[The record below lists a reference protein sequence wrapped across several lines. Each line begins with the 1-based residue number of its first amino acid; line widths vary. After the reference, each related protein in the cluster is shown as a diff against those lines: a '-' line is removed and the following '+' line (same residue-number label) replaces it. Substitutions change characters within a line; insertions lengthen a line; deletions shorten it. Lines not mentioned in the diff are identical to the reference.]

1 MSAPPNTGKV
11 VGVIPA
17 RWQSSRFPGKPL
29 HGIAGKPMI
38 QHVWERCQASET
50 LEAVLIATDDER
62 IAQAATA
69 FGAQVKMTS
78 DTHLSGT
85 DRIAETIADED
96 QFSHVI
102 NIQGDEPLIN
112 TDLIDRIATTLI
124 DNPSIPMITAA
135 LPMDNHLDLANPNI
149 VKTVI
154 SVDGKAL
161 YFSRSVIPFQDSE
174 SPATTCYRHK
184 GIYGYTREFLLKFVR
199 WHPSPLE
206 LSEKLEQLRALENGA
221 SIHVII
227 TDDDSP
233 GVDTPE
239 QAAIVEQLVLATS

>member
-1 MSAPPNTGKV
+1 MIAPPNTGKV

-29 HGIAGKPMI
+29 HDIAGKPMI

-62 IAQAATA
+62 IAQTARA

-78 DTHLSGT
+78 DAHLSGT

-112 TDLIDRIATTLI
+112 TGLIDRIAIKLI

-154 SVDGKAL
+154 SADGKAL
-161 YFSRSVIPFQDSE
+161 YFSRSVIPYQDSG
-174 SPATTCYRHK
+174 SPATSCYRHK

-199 WHPSPLE
+199 WKPSPLE
-206 LSEKLEQLRALENGA
+206 LTEKLEQLRALENGV

-239 QAAIVEQLVLATS
+239 QAAIVEKLVLATS

>member
-1 MSAPPNTGKV
+1 MSPPPNTGKV

-29 HGIAGKPMI
+29 HDIAGKPMI
-38 QHVWERCQASET
+38 QHVWERCQASER
-50 LEAVLIATDDER
+50 LEAVLIATDDDR

-112 TDLIDRIATTLI
+112 TELIDRIATTLI

-135 LPMDNHLDLANPNI
+135 LPMENHLDLANPNI

-161 YFSRSVIPFQDSE
+161 YFSRSVIPYQDSE

-199 WHPSPLE
+199 WQPSPLE
-206 LSEKLEQLRALENGA
+206 LTEKLEQLRALENGI

>member
-1 MSAPPNTGKV
+1 MSPPPNTGKV

-29 HGIAGKPMI
+29 HDIAGKPMI

-135 LPMDNHLDLANPNI
+135 LPMENHLDLANPNI

-161 YFSRSVIPFQDSE
+161 YFSRSVIPYQDSE

-199 WHPSPLE
+199 WQPSPLE
-206 LSEKLEQLRALENGA
+206 LTEKLEQLRALENGI

>member
-29 HGIAGKPMI
+29 HDIAGKPMI
-38 QHVWERCQASET
+38 QHVWERCQASER
-50 LEAVLIATDDER
+50 LEAVLIATDDDR

-112 TDLIDRIATTLI
+112 TELIDRIATTLI

-135 LPMDNHLDLANPNI
+135 LPMENHLDLANPNI

-161 YFSRSVIPFQDSE
+161 YFSRSVIPYQDSE

-199 WHPSPLE
+199 WQPSPLE
-206 LSEKLEQLRALENGA
+206 LTEKLEQLRALENGI

>member
-1 MSAPPNTGKV
+1 MITPPNTGKV
-11 VGVIPA
+11 VGIIPA

-29 HGIAGKPMI
+29 HDIAGKPMI

-62 IAQAATA
+62 IAQTATA

-78 DTHLSGT
+78 EAHLSGT

-112 TDLIDRIATTLI
+112 TGLIDRIAIKLI

-154 SVDGKAL
+154 SADGKAL
-161 YFSRSVIPFQDSE
+161 YFSRSVIPYQDSG
-174 SPATTCYRHK
+174 SPATSCYRHK

-199 WHPSPLE
+199 WKPSPLE
-206 LSEKLEQLRALENGA
+206 LTEKLEQLRALENGV

-239 QAAIVEQLVLATS
+239 QAAIVEKLVLATS

>member
-1 MSAPPNTGKV
+1 
-11 VGVIPA
+11 
-17 RWQSSRFPGKPL
+17 
-29 HGIAGKPMI
+29 MI
-38 QHVWERCQASET
+38 QHVWERCQASER
-50 LEAVLIATDDER
+50 LEAVLIATDDDR

-112 TDLIDRIATTLI
+112 TELIDRIATTLI

-135 LPMDNHLDLANPNI
+135 LPMENHLDLANPNI

-161 YFSRSVIPFQDSE
+161 YFSRSVIPYQDSE

-199 WHPSPLE
+199 WQPSPLE
-206 LSEKLEQLRALENGA
+206 LTEKLEQLRALENGI